1 MANELS
7 KDEIVNA
14 LRTFKTRRDNLL
26 HEDESTFEHHLQ
38 RFVEL
43 CNSNPL
49 VQRVL
54 APLEPTFEVNVDD
67 WLQASQEWN
76 SKLTFPTDPNQEF
89 MLRYRVLEKA
99 VTDERLIMSFGIGRG
114 SRKRA
119 EWISLFLSL
128 IIRPFVDDLTYK
140 VGEVANIA
148 SPEARA
154 IQAVPF
160 TRIPNQNET
169 KIFLSHKSVDKPLV
183 YRYYYALKQVG
194 LDPWLDE
201 PDMAAGV
208 HLENGILRGFE
219 QSCASVFFI
228 TESFKDENYLASEVE
243 HAVRQKEIKNDKF
256 AIITLRYPNA
266 APVPALLRPYIQKE
280 VANDL
285 EGFRELIRALP
296 VELASPRWKA
306 EIIES

>member
-1 MANELS
+1 M
-7 KDEIVNA
+7 
-14 LRTFKTRRDNLL
+14 L

-54 APLEPTFEVNVDD
+54 APLESKFEVNVDD
-67 WLQASQEWN
+67 WLQASRERN
-76 SKLTFPTDPNQEF
+76 SKVTFPADPEQEL
-89 MLRYRVLEKA
+89 MLRYRVIEKA
-99 VTDERLIMSFGIGRG
+99 AGDGRLIMNLGIGQG
-114 SRKRA
+114 SRKRDQ
-119 EWISLFLSL
+119 WVSLFLSVVV
-128 IIRPFVDDLTYK
+128 RPFVDDLTFK

-154 IQAVPF
+154 IQAIPF
-160 TRIPNQNET
+160 ARIPNQNET

-183 YRYYYALKQVG
+183 YRYYNALKQVG

-201 PDMAAGV
+201 PNMAAGV
-208 HLENGILRGFE
+208 DLENEILRGFE

-228 TESFKDENYLASEVE
+228 TESFKEEDYLASEVE
-243 HAVRQKEIKNDKF
+243 HAVRQKQKKEAKF
-256 AIITLRYPNA
+256 AIITLRYPKA
-266 APVPALLRPYIQKE
+266 APVPVLLKPYIQKDVE
-280 VANDL
+280 NDL

-306 EIIES
+306 EIVES